1 MARLWHGGGARAN
14 RFPAGPAAEHA
25 PMPDGWQETAHEGL
39 PVTAFHIASI
49 LFLTV
54 SLLGVLNERWLRLP
68 HSVGLAAMAL
78 VLSLGILG
86 FDAVFPESHAA
97 EGLRELVHSVD
108 FEATLLD
115 GMLCFLLFAGALQVD
130 LAALREERW
139 PVLILASVGVML
151 STLLVGTAFHLLT
164 GLPLVQSMVFGAL
177 ISPTDPIAVVSI
189 MRSAGAPKRLE
200 TRIVGESLL
209 NDGVGIVAFVT
220 ATAFAFAG
228 DGGSPG
234 VADVAILFAREVA
247 GGIALGLGAGW
258 VTYRLLAGVD
268 DAALEIMMTLALVT
282 GVYTTADLMHVSG
295 PLAVVS
301 AGLLIGNRG
310 MRFAMSDRTRRDA
323 TTFWNLLDEM
333 LNAVLFLLIGF
344 EVLVLSLET
353 AHLLTLAAIPLVLAA
368 RWTSMAVPAA
378 VASPWRDFDNR
389 ALAVLTWGGLRGG
402 ISVALALSLPEGEP
416 RTTILTATY
425 AVVIFSIIV
434 QGLTI
439 RPLLGRLGYA
449 GRG

>member
-1 MARLWHGGGARAN
+1 
-14 RFPAGPAAEHA
+14 
-25 PMPDGWQETAHEGL
+25 
-39 PVTAFHIASI
+39 
-49 LFLTV
+49 
-54 SLLGVLNERWLRLP
+54 
-68 HSVGLAAMAL
+68 
-78 VLSLGILG
+78 
-86 FDAVFPESHAA
+86 
-97 EGLRELVHSVD
+97 
-108 FEATLLD
+108 
-115 GMLCFLLFAGALQVD
+115 
-130 LAALREERW
+130 
-139 PVLILASVGVML
+139 
-151 STLLVGTAFHLLT
+151 
-164 GLPLVQSMVFGAL
+164 MVFGAL
-177 ISPTDPIAVVSI
+177 ISPTDPIAVVGI
-189 MRSAGAPKRLE
+189 MRSAGAPKPLE

-220 ATAFAFAG
+220 ASAFAFAG
-228 DGGSPG
+228 VGGSPG
-234 VADVAILFAREVA
+234 LGDIVLLFVREVA

-258 VTYRLLAGVD
+258 VTYRLLSHVD
-268 DAALEIMMTLALVT
+268 DPALEIMMTLALVT
-282 GVYTTADLMHVSG
+282 GTYTAADLLHVSG

-310 MRFAMSDRTRRDA
+310 LRFAMTERTRRDA
-323 TTFWNLLDEM
+323 TTFWSLLDEM

-344 EVLVLSLET
+344 EVLVLSLDPG
-353 AHLLTLAAIPLVLAA
+353 HVVTLAAIPLVLAA
-368 RWTSMAVPAA
+368 RWASMAVPAA

-402 ISVALALSLPEGEP
+402 ISVALALSLPAGEP